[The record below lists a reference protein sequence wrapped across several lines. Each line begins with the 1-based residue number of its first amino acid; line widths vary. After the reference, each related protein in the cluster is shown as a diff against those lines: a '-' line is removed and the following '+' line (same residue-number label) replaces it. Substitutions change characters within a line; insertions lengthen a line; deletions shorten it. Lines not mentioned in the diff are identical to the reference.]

1 MKGVEWVEKGGE
13 WVEKG
18 GEWENA
24 WFSIYRQCTCVRIV
38 TIYSKCLA
46 FSGQKVPFWRSWN
59 KMAVW
64 LH

>member
-1 MKGVEWVEKGGE
+1 MSSEGGGVGRERGRVGRERGRVGKCM
-13 WVEKG
+13 VLHLQ
-18 GEWENA
+18 A
-24 WFSIYRQCTCVRIV
+24 VRIV

-64 LH
+64 LR